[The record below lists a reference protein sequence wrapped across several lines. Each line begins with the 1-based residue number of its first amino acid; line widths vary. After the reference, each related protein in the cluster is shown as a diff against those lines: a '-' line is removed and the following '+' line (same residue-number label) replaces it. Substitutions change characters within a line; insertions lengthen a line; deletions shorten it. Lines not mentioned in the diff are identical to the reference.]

1 MTKKGSGIFRGNKE
15 LTASEVKSFIM
26 QQHGWT
32 SLEYQKEYD
41 KLRNRVRNLE
51 SYKRAQ
57 GVSVPKQNVSAILY
71 REAKAMKTYGARYTP
86 SQEIERLRSFTSVS
100 TGSFKPSTVSSKLEQ
115 SQRTYVEARF
125 AGLMT
130 ANSAAH
136 AIYERLKNEPAK
148 AEKALAEFAS
158 KIHATPSGAGAIP
171 SGYAIGSTD
180 EDSGFDLAN
189 EILGELEEVCH
200 NRLTLTVVYGIIQS
214 RRENVGSAFMS
225 FWRDGGRDGRQGYK
239 TAKKTFGG
247 PQNGKKRQGRKDG

>member
-1 MTKKGSGIFRGNKE
+1 MAKKGSGIFRGNKE

-26 QQHGWT
+26 QQRGWT
-32 SLEYQKEYD
+32 SAEYQKEYD

-51 SYKRAQ
+51 SYQRAQ

-100 TGSFKPSTVSSKLEQ
+100 TGRFKAADVSARLAQ
-115 SQRTYVEARF
+115 SQKTYVEARF
-125 AGLMT
+125 AGLMS

-136 AIYERLKNEPAK
+136 EIYERLRNEPAK

-158 KIHATPSGAGAIP
+158 RIHAKPSGEGAIP

-189 EILGELEEVCH
+189 EILDE
-200 NRLTLTVVYGIIQS
+200 
-214 RRENVGSAFMS
+214 F
-225 FWRDGGRDGRQGYK
+225 D
-239 TAKKTFGG
+239 
-247 PQNGKKRQGRKDG
+247 

>member
-1 MTKKGSGIFRGNKE
+1 MAKKGSGIFRGNKE

-26 QQHGWT
+26 QQRGWT
-32 SLEYQKEYD
+32 SAEYQKEYD
-41 KLRNRVRNLE
+41 KLRNRVRNFE
-51 SYKRAQ
+51 SYQRAQ
-57 GVSVPKQNVSAILY
+57 GISVPKQNVSAILY

-100 TGSFKPSTVSSKLEQ
+100 TGRFKAADVSARLAH

-125 AGLMT
+125 AGLMS

-136 AIYERLKNEPAK
+136 EIYERLKNKPAK

-158 KIHATPSGAGAIP
+158 RIHAKPSGEGAIP

-189 EILGELEEVCH
+189 EILDELE
-200 NRLTLTVVYGIIQS
+200 
-214 RRENVGSAFMS
+214 
-225 FWRDGGRDGRQGYK
+225 
-239 TAKKTFGG
+239 
-247 PQNGKKRQGRKDG
+247 

>member
-1 MTKKGSGIFRGNKE
+1 MAKKGSGIFRGNKE

-26 QQHGWT
+26 QQRGWT
-32 SLEYQKEYD
+32 SQEYQKEYD

-51 SYKRAQ
+51 SYQRAQ

-100 TGSFKPSTVSSKLEQ
+100 TGRFKASVVSERLTQ
-115 SQRTYVEARF
+115 SQKTYVEARF
-125 AGLMT
+125 AGLMS

-136 AIYERLKNEPAK
+136 EIYERLRNEPAK
-148 AEKALAEFAS
+148 AEKALTEFANR
-158 KIHATPSGAGAIP
+158 IHAKPSGVGAIP

-189 EILGELEEVCH
+189 DILDELE
-200 NRLTLTVVYGIIQS
+200 
-214 RRENVGSAFMS
+214 
-225 FWRDGGRDGRQGYK
+225 
-239 TAKKTFGG
+239 
-247 PQNGKKRQGRKDG
+247 

>member
-1 MTKKGSGIFRGNKE
+1 MAKKGSGIYRGNKE

-26 QQHGWT
+26 QQRGWT
-32 SLEYQKEYD
+32 SEEYQKQYD

-51 SYKRAQ
+51 SYQRAQ

-71 REAKAMKTYGARYTP
+71 REAKAMKTYGSRYTP
-86 SQEIERLRSFTSVS
+86 SQEIERLRGFTSVS
-100 TGSFKPSTVSSKLEQ
+100 TGRFKAASVSPKLEQ
-115 SQRTYVEARF
+115 AQKTYVEARF

-136 AIYERLKNEPAK
+136 EIYERLRNEPAK

-158 KIHATPSGAGAIP
+158 RIHAKPSGEGAIP

-189 EILGELEEVCH
+189 EILNE
-200 NRLTLTVVYGIIQS
+200 I
-214 RRENVGSAFMS
+214 A
-225 FWRDGGRDGRQGYK
+225 
-239 TAKKTFGG
+239 
-247 PQNGKKRQGRKDG
+247 

>member
-1 MTKKGSGIFRGNKE
+1 MAKKGSGIFRGNKE
-15 LTASEVKSFIM
+15 LSASEVKSFIM
-26 QQHGWT
+26 QQRGWT
-32 SLEYQKEYD
+32 SQEYQKEYD

-51 SYKRAQ
+51 SYQRAQ

-86 SQEIERLRSFTSVS
+86 SQEIERLRGFTSVS
-100 TGSFKPSTVSSKLEQ
+100 TGRFKAADVSARLAQ
-115 SQRTYVEARF
+115 SQKTYVEARF
-125 AGLMT
+125 AGLMS

-189 EILGELEEVCH
+189 EILDELE
-200 NRLTLTVVYGIIQS
+200 
-214 RRENVGSAFMS
+214 
-225 FWRDGGRDGRQGYK
+225 
-239 TAKKTFGG
+239 
-247 PQNGKKRQGRKDG
+247 

>member
-1 MTKKGSGIFRGNKE
+1 MAKKGSGIFRGNKE

-26 QQHGWT
+26 QQRGWSST
-32 SLEYQKEYD
+32 EYQKQYD
-41 KLRNRVRNLE
+41 KLRNHMRNFE
-51 SYKRAQ
+51 SYQRAQ
-57 GVSVPKQNVSAILY
+57 GISVPKQNVSAILY

-86 SQEIERLRSFTSVS
+86 SQEIERLRGFTSVS
-100 TGSFKPSTVSSKLEQ
+100 TGSFKAASVSQKLEQ

-136 AIYERLKNEPAK
+136 EIYERLRDKPAK

-158 KIHATPSGAGAIP
+158 RIHAKPSGEGAIP

-189 EILGELEEVCH
+189 DILDEFE
-200 NRLTLTVVYGIIQS
+200 
-214 RRENVGSAFMS
+214 
-225 FWRDGGRDGRQGYK
+225 
-239 TAKKTFGG
+239 
-247 PQNGKKRQGRKDG
+247 

>member
-1 MTKKGSGIFRGNKE
+1 MAKKGSGIFRGNKE

-26 QQHGWT
+26 QQRGWT
-32 SLEYQKEYD
+32 SQEYQKEYD

-51 SYKRAQ
+51 SYQRAQ
-57 GVSVPKQNVSAILY
+57 GVSVTKQNVSAILY

-86 SQEIERLRSFTSVS
+86 SQEIERLRGFTSVS
-100 TGSFKPSTVSSKLEQ
+100 TGRFKAADVSARLTQ
-115 SQRTYVEARF
+115 SQKTYVEARF

-136 AIYERLKNEPAK
+136 EIYERLRNEPAK

-158 KIHATPSGAGAIP
+158 RIHAKPSGDGVIP

-189 EILGELEEVCH
+189 EILDE
-200 NRLTLTVVYGIIQS
+200 
-214 RRENVGSAFMS
+214 F
-225 FWRDGGRDGRQGYK
+225 D
-239 TAKKTFGG
+239 
-247 PQNGKKRQGRKDG
+247 

>member
-1 MTKKGSGIFRGNKE
+1 MAKKGSGIFRGNKE

-26 QQHGWT
+26 QQRGWT
-32 SLEYQKEYD
+32 SQEDQKEYD
-41 KLRNRVRNLE
+41 KLRNRARNLE
-51 SYKRAQ
+51 SYQRAQ

-86 SQEIERLRSFTSVS
+86 SQEIERLRGFTSVS
-100 TGSFKPSTVSSKLEQ
+100 TGRFKAADVSARLTQ
-115 SQRTYVEARF
+115 SQKTYVEARF

-136 AIYERLKNEPAK
+136 EIYERLRNEPAK

-158 KIHATPSGAGAIP
+158 RIHAKPSGEGAIP

-189 EILGELEEVCH
+189 DILDE
-200 NRLTLTVVYGIIQS
+200 
-214 RRENVGSAFMS
+214 F
-225 FWRDGGRDGRQGYK
+225 D
-239 TAKKTFGG
+239 
-247 PQNGKKRQGRKDG
+247 

>member
-1 MTKKGSGIFRGNKE
+1 MAKKGSGIFRGNKE

-26 QQHGWT
+26 QQRGWT
-32 SLEYQKEYD
+32 SQEYQKEYD

-51 SYKRAQ
+51 SYQRAQ

-100 TGSFKPSTVSSKLEQ
+100 TGRFKAADVSARLTQ
-115 SQRTYVEARF
+115 SQKAYVEARF
-125 AGLMT
+125 AGLMS

-136 AIYERLKNEPAK
+136 AIYERLKDEPAK

-158 KIHATPSGAGAIP
+158 RIHAKPSGEGAIP

-180 EDSGFDLAN
+180 EDSGFDLAD
-189 EILGELEEVCH
+189 EIFDEFE
-200 NRLTLTVVYGIIQS
+200 
-214 RRENVGSAFMS
+214 
-225 FWRDGGRDGRQGYK
+225 
-239 TAKKTFGG
+239 
-247 PQNGKKRQGRKDG
+247 

>member
-1 MTKKGSGIFRGNKE
+1 MAKKGSGIYRGNKE

-26 QQHGWT
+26 KQRGWT
-32 SLEYQKEYD
+32 SQEYQKEYD
-41 KLRNRVRNLE
+41 KLRNRVRNFE
-51 SYKRAQ
+51 SYQRAQ

-86 SQEIERLRSFTSVS
+86 SQEIERLRGFTSVS
-100 TGSFKPSTVSSKLEQ
+100 TGRFKAADVSARLTQ
-115 SQRTYVEARF
+115 SQKTYVEARF

-136 AIYERLKNEPAK
+136 EIYERLKDKPAK

-158 KIHATPSGAGAIP
+158 KIHATPSGGGAIP

-189 EILGELEEVCH
+189 EILDEFE
-200 NRLTLTVVYGIIQS
+200 
-214 RRENVGSAFMS
+214 
-225 FWRDGGRDGRQGYK
+225 
-239 TAKKTFGG
+239 
-247 PQNGKKRQGRKDG
+247 